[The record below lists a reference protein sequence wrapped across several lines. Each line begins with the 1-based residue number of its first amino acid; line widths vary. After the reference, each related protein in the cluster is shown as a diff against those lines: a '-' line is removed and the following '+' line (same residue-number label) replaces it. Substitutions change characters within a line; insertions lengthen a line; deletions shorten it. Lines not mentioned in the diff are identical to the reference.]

1 MFGACRKI
9 DPPEPILWDTLV
21 PGPYFPVYPGSYW
34 DYEIDGQPG
43 HRDSTSSSYV
53 PHQYRTGY
61 IPETYDYAYSDTAY
75 VPIFNG
81 NPIYGYNKIEPPPS
95 SHYNAAGDQL
105 WPFLSETVGACLYS
119 DWADPRYQYGGENMR
134 VVSKDVEAGDSVII
148 VRGHWNLFNT
158 EQISTRKYVKNV
170 GLISWIVVDTVA
182 NDTIFR
188 KELVNYYI
196 NH

>member
-1 MFGACRKI
+1 
-9 DPPEPILWDTLV
+9 
-21 PGPYFPVYPGSYW
+21 
-34 DYEIDGQPG
+34 
-43 HRDSTSSSYV
+43 
-53 PHQYRTGY
+53 
-61 IPETYDYAYSDTAY
+61 
-75 VPIFNG
+75 
-81 NPIYGYNKIEPPPS
+81 
-95 SHYNAAGDQL
+95 
-105 WPFLSETVGACLYS
+105 
-119 DWADPRYQYGGENMR
+119 MR